1 MLGEFELIRRYLA
14 PLAAEEPAALGLVD
28 DAAVLAVPPGRDLV
42 LTADAMVAGVHYLA
56 EDPPDQVARKLLRV
70 NLSDLAAMG
79 AMPRGYLL
87 TACWPE
93 QVEES
98 WIAGFVAGLAAD
110 QAEFGIRL
118 LGGDTTRTP
127 GPASL
132 SLTALGTV
140 PAGRCLRRST
150 ARAGD
155 LVYVSGTIGDGA
167 LGLAVLQ
174 GRLAGLPADARDFLA
189 GRYRLPQPRLAL
201 GQALLA
207 ESLATA
213 ALDVSDGLVGD
224 LAHIT
229 ESSGLAARL
238 EAAAVPL
245 SPAARA
251 ALQADPA
258 LLEGL
263 LTGGDDY
270 ELLFTVQPARADAV
284 AALAGRLALPL
295 TRIGMLEAGEGVRVF
310 DASGAPLAL
319 GKAGWTHF

>member
-14 PLAAEEPAALGLVD
+14 PLAAEEPAALGLID
-28 DAAVLAVPPGRDLV
+28 DAAVLAPPPGRDLV

-56 EDPPDQVARKLLRV
+56 EDPADLVARKLLRV

-79 AMPRGYLL
+79 AAPRGYLL

-93 QVEES
+93 DVEER
-98 WIAGFVAGLAAD
+98 WIAHFVDGLAAD

-132 SLTALGTV
+132 SLTALGIV

-167 LGLAVLQ
+167 LGLAALQ
-174 GRLAGLPADARDFLA
+174 NRLAGLSAGARHFLA
-189 GRYRLPQPRLAL
+189 ERYRLPLPRVAL
-201 GQALLA
+201 GEALLA
-207 ESLATA
+207 EGLATA

-224 LAHIT
+224 LAHIA
-229 ESSGLAARL
+229 ESSNLAVRI

-251 ALQADPA
+251 ALKADPG
-258 LLEGL
+258 LLETV

-270 ELLFTVQPARADAV
+270 ELAFTVDPVQAEAV

-295 TRIGMLEAGEGVRVF
+295 TRIGSLEPGEGVRVL
-310 DASGAPLAL
+310 DAAGAPMTL

>member
-14 PLAAEEPAALGLVD
+14 PLAADEPAALGLID
-28 DAAVLAVPPGRDLV
+28 DAAVLAAPPGRDLV

-56 EDPPDQVARKLLRV
+56 EDPPDLVARKLLRV

-79 AMPRGYLL
+79 ATPRGYLL
-87 TACWPE
+87 TACWP
-93 QVEES
+93 QDVEEH
-98 WIAGFVAGLAAD
+98 WIAQFVEGLAAD
-110 QAEFGIRL
+110 QAAFGIRL

-167 LGLAVLQ
+167 LGLAALQ
-174 GRLAGLPADARDFLA
+174 DRLAGLSAGARHFLA
-189 GRYRLPQPRLAL
+189 ERYRLPQPRVAL
-201 GQALLA
+201 GEALLA
-207 ESLATA
+207 ERLATA
-213 ALDVSDGLVGD
+213 ALDVSDGLAAD
-224 LAHIT
+224 LAHIAET
-229 ESSGLAARL
+229 SGLAAQL

-251 ALQADPA
+251 ALKADPE
-258 LLEGL
+258 LLASV

-270 ELLFTVQPARADAV
+270 ELVFTVEPAQAEAV
-284 AALAGRLALPL
+284 AALAGRLALQL
-295 TRIGMLEAGEGVRVF
+295 TRIGVMEAGEGVQVL
-310 DASGAPLAL
+310 DAAGVPMAL
-319 GKAGWTHF
+319 GKSGWTHF